1 MKPIISVAIDGPS
14 GAGKSTIARAAA
26 RRFGLIYVDTG
37 AIYRTVGLAA
47 FRRGI
52 DRRDEA
58 AVSAMLPELEIRM
71 AYNEQGEQRM
81 YLNGEDVSAA
91 IRMPEISLCASDVSA
106 LPAVRAYLLEMQRK
120 MAREHNVIMDGRDI
134 GTVVLPDAELK
145 IFLTASAEAR
155 AERRLKE
162 LAAKGVEADFASVLR
177 DIRYRDEQDSSRA
190 AAPLRPARDSV
201 TVDTTEID
209 FAGSEEL
216 LCRLIREKLGV
227 EEIG

>member
-1 MKPIISVAIDGPS
+1 M
-14 GAGKSTIARAAA
+14 
-26 RRFGLIYVDTG
+26 DTG